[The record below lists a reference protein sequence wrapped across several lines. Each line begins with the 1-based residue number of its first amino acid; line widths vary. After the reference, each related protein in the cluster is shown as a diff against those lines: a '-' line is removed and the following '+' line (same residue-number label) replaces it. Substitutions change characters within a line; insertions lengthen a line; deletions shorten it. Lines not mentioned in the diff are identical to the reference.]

1 MGTLK
6 TAMSIL
12 DTTLFEIGGTPI
24 SVATL
29 IIAALIVFVTLLVS
43 RLAQRGLRRWLAA
56 RGVTDEG
63 SVAVTGR
70 LLHYLLLFVGFGIAV
85 RTVGINLSALFAAGA
100 FFAVGLGFA
109 MQNIAQNFVS
119 GVILL
124 VERAITPG
132 DVLQVDGR
140 VVKVLRMGIRATI
153 ARTRDGEDVIVP
165 NSVLVQSIV
174 QNFTLDD
181 AAYRVRTQV
190 GVTYD
195 SDLRLVREV
204 LEVVAGRIKTD
215 LPMYQPQ
222 VLLLGFGNSSVD
234 FEVAIWMDDPWW
246 ARIKLSE
253 LNEAI
258 WWAFKERGIVI
269 AFPQVDVHF
278 DPPVVDSISR
288 LTPVRTHSA
297 HE

>member
-1 MGTLK
+1 MSSFK
-6 TAMSIL
+6 TAAGIL
-12 DTTLFEIGGTPI
+12 KTTLFEIAGTPI

-29 IIAALIVFVTLLVS
+29 ITAAIIIVITLLLS
-43 RLAQRGLRRWLAA
+43 GLAQRAVRRWLSR

-63 SVAVTGR
+63 SIAVTGR
-70 LLHYLLLFVGFGIAV
+70 LLHYLFLFVGFGIAV
-85 RTVGINLSALFAAGA
+85 HTVGINLNALFAAGA
-100 FFAVGLGFA
+100 IFAVGLGFA

-140 VVKVLRMGIRATI
+140 IVKVLRMGIRATI

-181 AAYRVRTQV
+181 AAYRIRTQV
-190 GVTYD
+190 GVTYG
-195 SDLRLVREV
+195 SDLKLVRET
-204 LEVVAGRIKTD
+204 LEEVAGRIKTD
-215 LPMYQPQ
+215 LPLYKPQ

-246 ARIKLSE
+246 SRMKLSE

-258 WWAFKERGIVI
+258 WWAFQERGIVI
-269 AFPQVDVHF
+269 AFPQLDVHF
-278 DPPVVDSISR
+278 DPPVAESIAR
-288 LTPVRTHSA
+288 LRPIHSGGA
-297 HE
+297 RE